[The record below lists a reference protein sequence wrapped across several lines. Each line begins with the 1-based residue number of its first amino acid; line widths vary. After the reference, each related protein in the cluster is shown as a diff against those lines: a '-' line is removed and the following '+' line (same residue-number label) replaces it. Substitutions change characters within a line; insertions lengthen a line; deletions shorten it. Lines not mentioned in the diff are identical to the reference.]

1 MRYSALI
8 AASAALVSAA
18 PLEKRLEKRALSAND
33 TAVVQLAH
41 YLENLEY
48 SLYSGGYA
56 NFTDAQYT
64 AAGFPAGFR
73 DGVGLI
79 AKHEATHRDTLAS
92 VLTSNGVTPLPACT
106 YSFPYTDPKSF
117 AALANMITT
126 VGIGAYLGGAL
137 ELMDNPEL
145 LTDAGAIVTV
155 EARHDAFL
163 RAGLKSSPFP
173 SPFDTSLT
181 ALWAFNLAHEFVVSC
196 PEDYPSVAPVVQ
208 LPMLKV
214 TNVPMIEVPPVP
226 ATPAGTVLD
235 FSWDPTKFFV
245 PVASNAPLY
254 IAFINQDNPPV
265 FEQVTK
271 TGTGS
276 GTVAVPKNVTGVA
289 FAALTTFS
297 GGLTELQLSSFGTLA
312 GPAEVVLS

>member
-1 MRYSALI
+1 MRYSSLI
-8 AASAALVSAA
+8 AAGAALVSAA
-18 PLEKRLEKRALSAND
+18 PLEKRALSAND

-41 YLENLEY
+41 YLENLEF
-48 SLYSGGYA
+48 SLYSGGFS

-64 AAGFPAGFR
+64 AAGFPTGFR
-73 DGVGLI
+73 ENVGVI

-92 VLTSNGVTPLPACT
+92 VLSSNGITPLPACT

-117 AALANMITT
+117 AALANMITS

-137 ELMDNPEL
+137 LLMDNPAL

-155 EARHDAFL
+155 EARHDAYL

-173 SPFDTSLT
+173 TPFETSLT
-181 ALWAFNLAHEFVVSC
+181 ALWVYNLAHQFVVSC
-196 PEDYPSVAPVVQ
+196 PEDYSAVAPVVL

-226 ATPAGTVLD
+226 ATPAGTTLD
-235 FSWDPTKFFV
+235 LSWDPTKFFV
-245 PVASNAPLY
+245 PVDPNATLY
-254 IAFINQDNPPV
+254 VAFVNQVSPPV
-265 FEQVTK
+265 FEAVTK
-271 TGTGS
+271 TGTGTGS
-276 GTVAVPKNVTGVA
+276 VKVPAGVSGVA
-289 FAALTTFS
+289 FACLTTFS

-312 GPAEVVLS
+312 GPAEIVLS